1 MKSLGHLMEMEMSQ
15 EIWKESVFQKHK
27 IYTKGEFM
35 KSYTDLDTLRHGEKN
50 HHISNNSND

>member
-1 MKSLGHLMEMEMSQ
+1 MEMEMSQ
-15 EIWKESVFQKHK
+15 EIWKESAFQKHK